1 MGRLNCNIIQ
11 GGGSGPE
18 YEEFTAQTNTA
29 IAAGDWCYV
38 NQLSAIGSVT
48 AQTNPSYGT
57 LIAVSDDNT
66 IGVCGKAAADQT
78 AFALVDISSG
88 ITNATLIQYIGN
100 LIAAPNSSAVKYT
113 SAVFSHDNRFLYA
126 TYLSSGAV
134 AYTIKLRLSDYTVTY
149 STISTGLSLVVLTR
163 TYTKI
168 SSDDNYV
175 IHGWN
180 YINGSQIYDS
190 KFQVFNVNNNTY
202 NLVYTSVNKCNAAE
216 FINNTHMF
224 IFSATSTVALGG
236 YNLDIGSSVSV
247 VGGAPT
253 TNTNYINS
261 IAISPLNT
269 CMCHTRSASGDLYS
283 NLYPITNITPTSVTF
298 GTFSSGSTVAGND
311 QCCFTPDG
319 RYAIISKAMR
329 SSGNSTVVDVSGT
342 NPVVVPSI
350 TNISPAI
357 ANSSVY
363 SVKGNIILN
372 GNGVTGTA
380 YVINKDVETVIMP
393 IRKFPMSGIGYA
405 ENAINAGSTGTISL
419 VLNNFT

>member
-48 AQTNPSYGT
+48 AQTNPSCGT

-66 IGVCGKAAADQT
+66 IGLCGKAAADQT
-78 AFALVDISSG
+78 AFALVNISNG
-88 ITNATLIQYIGN
+88 ISNATLIQYIGN
-100 LIAAPNSSAVKYT
+100 LIATPNFNSVKYT
-113 SAVFSHDNRFLYA
+113 SAVFSHDNQFLYA

-149 STISTGLSLVVLTR
+149 NTYSTGLTLDYYTR

-175 IHGWN
+175 IHGWQH
-180 YINGSQIYDS
+180 INGSTIQDAR
-190 KFQVFNVNNNTY
+190 FQVFNVNNNTY
-202 NLVYTSVNKCNAAE
+202 NLVYTSSTRCNAAE

-224 IFSATSTVALGG
+224 IFNTTSTSALSG
-236 YNLDIGSSVSV
+236 YNLDTGLSIAVS
-247 VGGAPT
+247 GGAT
-253 TNTNYINS
+253 SVIKYTNS

-269 CMCHTRSASGDLYS
+269 CMCRTASPYS
-283 NLYPITNITPTSVTF
+283 ESDGRLYPITNITPTSVTF
-298 GTFSSGSTVAGND
+298 GTFSSGSAFTGND

-319 RYAIISKAMR
+319 RYAIISKSMA
-329 SSGNSTVVDVSGT
+329 SSGNSTVVDCSGT
-342 NPVVVPSI
+342 NPVVVSSI
-350 TNISPAI
+350 TNISTAVP
-357 ANSSVY
+357 NSSVY
-363 SVKGNIILN
+363 SANGNIILN

-405 ENAINAGSTGTISL
+405 ENAIDAGSTGTISL
-419 VLNNFT
+419 ALNNFT